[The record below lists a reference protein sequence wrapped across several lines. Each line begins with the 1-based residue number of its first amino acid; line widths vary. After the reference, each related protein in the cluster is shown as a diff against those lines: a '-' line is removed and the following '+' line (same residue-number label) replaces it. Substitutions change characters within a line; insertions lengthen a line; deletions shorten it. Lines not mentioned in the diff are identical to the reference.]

1 MIIKDAAGARHQ
13 ILPAYAYKI
22 LKFLKI
28 SLSKLNFLFL
38 VPSAKRLN

>member
-22 LKFLKI
+22 LKFLKKFFYKK
-28 SLSKLNFLFL
+28 SRSNAVNSEKNNL
-38 VPSAKRLN
+38 